1 MKPLRILLAII
12 IPTLILISL
21 SFIPDNPGTAYPIQT
36 PVPPTYLGP
45 IWFGVYCTYPGAPA
59 GYLEVRWEWDGG
71 FPPGYTI
78 DVNNPGN
85 ITVFYPP
92 SYYQYRQL
100 AIVENGVSHIW
111 GGLWTP
117 IQHAVADITGTVRLR
132 KIDGSGG
139 GSYTIQPTHWKQ
151 VCPRGG
157 MFLPFLRK

>member
-1 MKPLRILLAII
+1 MKLLRILLAII

-71 FPPGYTI
+71 FPDGWTI
-78 DVNNPGN
+78 DVANPG
-85 ITVFYPP
+85 TVTVYYPP
-92 SYYQYRQL
+92 SYYQPVPL
-100 AIVENGVSHIW
+100 HIVENDVSHIW
-111 GGLWTP
+111 GGLWNP
-117 IQHAVADITGTVRLR
+117 IQHAVADLSGRVRLKR
-132 KIDGSGG
+132 IDGTGS
-139 GSYTIQPTHWKQ
+139 GSYAILPLHVKK

-157 MFLPFLRK
+157 MYLPFLRK